1 MDNDTL
7 AERVRAGAIAGWV
20 AVIVGAVW
28 LTVGWLIYLIFLRT
42 EPGWVLTLWG
52 GRDLTWENVQWV
64 MIIFLGVGKLILFTA
79 VLLSIWATVFAAKLK
94 RGGGVS

>member
-1 MDNDTL
+1 MDNDAL
-7 AERVRAGAIAGWV
+7 AKRVRAAAIAGWA

-42 EPGWVLTLWG
+42 QPGCLLTLWG
-52 GRDLTWENVQWV
+52 GGDLTWDKVQWV
-64 MIIFLGVGKLILFTA
+64 MIVFMAAGKLILFTA

-94 RGGGVS
+94 RISGDS